1 MNNLTF
7 SPSVGLLLNGKR
19 IDSTFNH
26 HWQALVKRLGEKARI
41 VVTNEINLNANVEK
55 CGQMFAFHVSRKTG
69 EALLKH
75 GEFTSRVSSWRML
88 GALSEVAGRQ
98 VPQGMVPT
106 LLDDGV
112 VSILVY
118 RSNEDNEL
126 SYMVSYS
133 HAVSGLAASL
143 NNALEVL
150 ADAG

>member
-26 HWQALVKRLGEKARI
+26 HWQVLVKRLGEKARI

-55 CGQMFAFHVSRKTG
+55 CGQMFAFHIPRTTG
-69 EALLKH
+69 KALLKH

-88 GALSEVAGRQ
+88 GALSKAAERPVS
-98 VPQGMVPT
+98 QGMAPT
-106 LLDDGV
+106 LLEDGV
-112 VSILVY
+112 ISILVY

-126 SYMVSYS
+126 SYMISYA
-133 HAVSGLAASL
+133 HAAVRLED
-143 NNALEVL
+143 ALEEIEH
-150 ADAG
+150 AG